1 MTETLFFLIKL
12 SGQNSFG
19 TDQLRTVKHHNKLY
33 MKKLGIALL
42 GVSIAAGTSTA
53 IVPGVPETGREMRSV
68 SGIDSQTKTRQGYH
82 IWRLD
87 YMTEVDG
94 PLFAFEIPRKPGG

>member
-1 MTETLFFLIKL
+1 M
-12 SGQNSFG
+12 
-19 TDQLRTVKHHNKLY
+19 NKLI
-33 MKKLGIALL
+33 IALL
-42 GVSIAAGTSTA
+42 GVSIAAGTSIA
-53 IVPGVPETGREMRSV
+53 IAPAVPVTSREIRAVSAMDGRISTQR
-68 SGIDSQTKTRQGYH
+68 GYQ

>member
-1 MTETLFFLIKL
+1 
-12 SGQNSFG
+12 
-19 TDQLRTVKHHNKLY
+19 

-42 GVSIAAGTSTA
+42 GVSIAAGTSKA

-68 SGIDSQTKTRQGYH
+68 SAMDSQINTPHGYR

-87 YMTEVDG
+87 YMTKIDG